1 MRGQEFIL
9 LFILHFGGVST
20 GTFYHT
26 AGDNVTLACN
36 SRSSLSPCSNISWL
50 YNSDINTVDVPKVKN
65 GKVLKEADRLKVD
78 SNCSLII
85 TSIAAEDAGLYKCQH
100 GGNSSSDGHV
110 LLNILTVYP
119 SSPCGD
125 PTKGG
130 ACTLECSL
138 WKHQFISNDSLQ
150 WVDERETVLLTQKC
164 RGQEGCSSLLTEKH
178 HSEGSRRYTCKYF
191 EGNSMKI
198 EYNSTLVL
206 RDPVSDQHIIIIVA
220 VMVVVV
226 VAFLTA
232 IFIKSRRRTRV
243 PKDDTKI
250 TNIHNPTHHTHQHEE
265 VQYEPTYV
273 TVDHAKSKAC
283 HTKKVKVDVE
293 PVTYSAVRIKE
304 DVDPNTLYSSITGS
318 R

>member
-1 MRGQEFIL
+1 M
-9 LFILHFGGVST
+9 
-20 GTFYHT
+20 
-26 AGDNVTLACN
+26 
-36 SRSSLSPCSNISWL
+36 
-50 YNSDINTVDVPKVKN
+50 DVLKVEN
-65 GKVLKEADRLKVD
+65 GKVRDPKEADRLKVD

-100 GGNSSSDGHV
+100 GGTSSSDEHV
-110 LLNILTVYP
+110 FLNILTVYR
-119 SSPCGD
+119 SSSCDD

-130 ACTLECSL
+130 ACTLDCSL
-138 WKHQFISNDSLQ
+138 WKHQFISNESLQ
-150 WVDERETVLLTQKC
+150 WVDERGTVLLAHKC
-164 RGQEGCSSLLTEKH
+164 TGQGACSSLLTEKH

-198 EYNSTLVL
+198 EYNSTFVS
-206 RDPVSDQHIIIIVA
+206 RDPVSDQHVINIIVA
-220 VMVVVV
+220 VMVVVVVVV

-250 TNIHNPTHHTHQHEE
+250 TDIHNPTHHTHEHEE

-283 HTKKVKVDVE
+283 HTKKVKVEVE